1 MKILNAYG
9 IYFDNGQK
17 KEKIC
22 CERTIGKKIAL
33 SIKET
38 MFDKYTV
45 NISNEQD

>member
-1 MKILNAYG
+1 MLMESTLTMG
-9 IYFDNGQK
+9 RK
-17 KEKIC
+17 KRKYA